1 MINGQILAEIW
12 WKIKKQK
19 TPGTSVFGYLDNCY
33 ASLFFLREL
42 CTILLFG
49 ALMMF
54 DQFRATVGLV

>member
-33 ASLFFLREL
+33 ASLFSFARVVYNIAVW
-42 CTILLFG
+42 CI
-49 ALMMF
+49 
-54 DQFRATVGLV
+54 DDV